1 MHILVIRLSAL
12 GDIVHSLPALTDLR
26 RHLPEAQIDFAV
38 DERFVELAQMHS
50 HVDRVISLPLKRWKR
65 NLAKRSTW
73 QELRQTLRMLRSAH
87 YDHVIDLH
95 GLNKSAIV
103 AWLSRSPDRVGPA
116 AAYCSEWLA
125 PRLYHRYCNP
135 SEAWLPVPRM
145 RGVVAAALGHTNPG
159 PLDYGLTHTWAGR
172 ASGEVVLIHS
182 TSASD
187 KLWPEEHWIT
197 IGRQLIAQGMTPV
210 LPWGN
215 DSEKERSVRL
225 AQAMGTAALVPP
237 RRTISQWT
245 QVISRSALVVGV
257 DTGLTHLAAA
267 AGVPCLAIFA
277 ATGSKLF
284 APQNPDLAIALGGS
298 GQAAA
303 LQAVQ
308 DSIESLRTASQAE
321 PA

>member
-12 GDIVHSLPALTDLR
+12 GDIVHALPAVTDLR
-26 RHLPEAQIDFAV
+26 RHLPEARIDMAV
-38 DERFVELAQMHS
+38 DERFVDIPQLHS
-50 HVDRVISLPLKRWKR
+50 AVDQVIPIALKRWKKS
-65 NLAKRSTW
+65 LTQAATW
-73 QELRQTLRMLRSAH
+73 LELRQTFSQLRSQR
-87 YDHVIDLH
+87 YDQVIDLH

-116 AAYCSEWLA
+116 AAYCGEWLA
-125 PRLYHRYCNP
+125 PRLYHRHCNQ

-145 RGVVAAALGHTNPG
+145 RGVVAAALGRANPG

-172 ASGEVVLIHS
+172 GSHEVVLIHS

-187 KLWPEEHWIT
+187 KLWPEEHWIA

-210 LPWGN
+210 LPWGSA
-215 DSEKERSVRL
+215 SEQDRSTRL
-225 AQAMGTAALVPP
+225 AQAMGAAALVPP
-237 RRTISQWT
+237 RRTISQWA

-277 ATGSKLF
+277 ATGSELF
-284 APQNPDLAIALGGS
+284 APQNPDLAITLGGN
-298 GQAAA
+298 GQATTLRAA
-303 LQAVQ
+303 Q
-308 DSIESLRTASQAE
+308 DGIERLLTASQTG

>member
-1 MHILVIRLSAL
+1 
-12 GDIVHSLPALTDLR
+12 
-26 RHLPEAQIDFAV
+26 
-38 DERFVELAQMHS
+38 
-50 HVDRVISLPLKRWKR
+50 
-65 NLAKRSTW
+65 
-73 QELRQTLRMLRSAH
+73 
-87 YDHVIDLH
+87 
-95 GLNKSAIV
+95 
-103 AWLSRSPDRVGPA
+103 
-116 AAYCSEWLA
+116 
-125 PRLYHRYCNP
+125 
-135 SEAWLPVPRM
+135 M

-197 IGRQLIAQGMTPV
+197 IGRQLIAQGMAPV
-210 LPWGN
+210 LPWGS

-225 AQAMGTAALVPP
+225 AQAMGAAALVPP

-308 DSIESLRTASQAE
+308 DSIESLLTASQAE